1 MTEAEMIAK
10 GKILYEVLR
19 NVMKGAFTLMV
30 PVGAFKLNPT
40 IRRCV
45 PIACCPDHP
54 SKMLSTI
61 RSVCLCIQPSG

>member
-30 PVGAFKLNPT
+30 PVGAFQIKLNDSPLCT
-40 IRRCV
+40 YR
-45 PIACCPDHP
+45 
-54 SKMLSTI
+54 MLS
-61 RSVCLCIQPSG
+61 